1 MSTKTTPQHRNS
13 NSNTVNSPS
22 PSSRRSH
29 STPSTPIVR
38 GPLLSSLETSYHKR
52 LRTIL
57 QDHKKLRREW
67 NELVLRG
74 CLARSRAVLELWTD
88 VE

>member
-1 MSTKTTPQHRNS
+1 MSTKTTPQHRNV
-13 NSNTVNSPS
+13 NSNIVNSPS
-22 PSSRRSH
+22 PSRRS
-29 STPSTPIVR
+29 TPTSTPIAR
-38 GPLLSSLETSYHKR
+38 GPLLPSSETSFHKR

-57 QDHKKLRREW
+57 QEHKRLRREW

-74 CLARSRAVLELWTD
+74 CLARSRAALELWTE